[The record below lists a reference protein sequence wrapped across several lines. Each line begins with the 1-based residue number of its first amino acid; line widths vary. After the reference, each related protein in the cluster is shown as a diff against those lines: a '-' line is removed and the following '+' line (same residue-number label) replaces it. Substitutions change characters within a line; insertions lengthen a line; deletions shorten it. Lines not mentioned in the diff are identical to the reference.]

1 MLVIQQSCIQY
12 QHSLIKIVVFQKVNL
27 DSFLKIRSSELN
39 FALLSFVDR
48 LDIFLSLY
56 EIKKKLYNNLG
67 VQGVIAYFYDSSK
80 RSGMFFSC
88 LGFVKTAMGQKKI

>member
-1 MLVIQQSCIQY
+1 MIQQTCIQY

-48 LDIFLSLY
+48 LDICLSLY
-56 EIKKKLYNNLG
+56 GIKKKLYNNLG

-80 RSGMFFSC
+80 RIGMFFRC